1 MSKLDRVLVT
11 AAFVTMAVAIMAGSA
26 AMLVVLVYG

>member
-1 MSKLDRVLVT
+1 MSKLDGVLVT
-11 AAFVTMAVAIMAGSA
+11 AAFVTMVVAVVAGTT